1 MLTGDRFIVAMKI
14 KESFLLPPAYAWP
27 RAGESLAW
35 SSPASSYR
43 QTDRQTHTHT
53 HTHSFPYSEQPLL
66 TLGFCWSI
74 SLLSGSLD
82 VTSPHLLFLY
92 FWFSFPFTPLC
103 LFLPLCVSVL
113 HFSSLCSASLSSIF
127 PFHLSPRFLLL
138 ARSCP
143 PWSPG
148 LKGGRLGRWGPGCVC
163 RGVHSHLTHPSQNSE
178 GWFSPLWLAW
188 VPVISSAFR
197 YEAQIAHQK
206 G

>member
-1 MLTGDRFIVAMKI
+1 MVCL
-14 KESFLLPPAYAWP
+14 
-27 RAGESLAW
+27 
-35 SSPASSYR
+35 

-53 HTHSFPYSEQPLL
+53 HTLLSLQERPLL

-103 LFLPLCVSVL
+103 LFLPLCVSVFL
-113 HFSSLCSASLSSIF
+113 HFSSLSSASLSSIF
-127 PFHLSPRFLLL
+127 LSHLSPRFPLL

-148 LKGGRLGRWGPGCVC
+148 LRGRLLGRWGPGCVC
-163 RGVHSHLTHPSQNSE
+163 RGVRPYPTHPSQNSE
-178 GWFSPLWLAW
+178 GWFSPLWLVW